1 MVAATYMAF
10 SPRKAPAAA
19 TAPVESMVPPIHAP
33 PRISGMPT
41 AMMMAGMTIIMMAV
55 KTREMPTRG

>member
-1 MVAATYMAF
+1 
-10 SPRKAPAAA
+10 
-19 TAPVESMVPPIHAP
+19 
-33 PRISGMPT
+33 MPT